1 MKRNF
6 VLISGSSRGLGQALA
21 LVFARNN
28 YNIILNSRDKKNL
41 KLVRNQI
48 LKNEVECEIVLGD
61 IRLDN
66 ALDDLERLSREK
78 GLLVLVNNAGLQCPH
93 LPLEKISDEQIDDMI
108 VTNLVAQIQLTK
120 RIYQYFIEKG
130 NGTIININSLSG
142 LRNHELRSIYSASK
156 WGLRGFSDSFRIE
169 AKKNNVRILDVYSG
183 RIKTKP
189 EFIEGMK
196 TEEVAQKIYDAF
208 QNTGIE
214 KIEIDGRSKK

>member
-6 VLISGSSRGLGQALA
+6 VLISGSSRGLGQTLA

-28 YNIILNSRDKKNL
+28 YNIILNGRDKKNL
-41 KLVRNQI
+41 KLVRDQI

-61 IRLDN
+61 IRLDK
-66 ALDDLERLSREK
+66 ALDDLERISREK

-108 VTNLVAQIQLTK
+108 VTNLVAQIKLTK

-169 AKKNNVRILDVYSG
+169 AKKNNVRILDVYPG
-183 RIKTKP
+183 RIKTRP
-189 EFIEGMK
+189 EFTQGMK

-214 KIEIDGRSKK
+214 KIEIDGRSKR

>member
-6 VLISGSSRGLGQALA
+6 VLISGSSRGLGQTLA

-28 YNIILNSRDKKNL
+28 YNIILNGRDKKNL
-41 KLVRNQI
+41 KLVRDQI

-61 IRLDN
+61 IRLDK
-66 ALDDLERLSREK
+66 ALDDLERISREK

-108 VTNLVAQIQLTK
+108 VTNLVAQIKLTK

-169 AKKNNVRILDVYSG
+169 AEKNNVRILDVYPG
-183 RIKTKP
+183 RIKTRP
-189 EFIEGMK
+189 EFTQGLK
-196 TEEVAQKIYDAF
+196 TEEVAQKIYDAYKSKH
-208 QNTGIE
+208 TE
-214 KIEIDGRSKK
+214 KIVLEGKGRK